1 MEILQRREDGTPS
14 VVELTPTEA
23 ALSELHSLLLDQG
36 FSQSDAV
43 ILMRG
48 SMIDPSCRSAT
59 PVLDEA
65 LAPEFTD
72 WVCH

>member
-48 SMIDPSCRSAT
+48 SMIDPGCRTDT
-59 PVLDEA
+59 PTLDAA
-65 LAPEFTD
+65 LTPEFTD
-72 WVCH
+72 WLCD